1 MQPENNDAY
10 EALVQFL
17 YRAPIGLVQA
27 SLDGTVDMLNPMSS
41 SLLMPLAHDG
51 SLDNLF
57 SVLQDV
63 VPQLPG
69 MVAAFD
75 APSGVVCEGLR
86 LQLGEAAA
94 PGAPAVLSLSV
105 LKLDAGRLMATVT
118 DATAEVQREQERLAR
133 RLKNAA
139 RIDALTRL
147 PNREA
152 LLEQLQQVLARPAGA
167 RGYALLFMNC
177 DRFRQINDALGQAAG
192 DRLLV
197 QVGERLRAGLRPPT
211 DRIDPKAGSGQLVA
225 RIGSDEFAVLLDG
238 IRCREDAERVAA
250 RLLDSLSR
258 PHSLAGQEV
267 TCKLSM
273 GLVWSADAG
282 ELAGEMLRDASIA
295 MVEGKRSG
303 GARCV
308 VFDPAMRERAA
319 RRADIEA
326 DLRLALA
333 EEQLFVVYQPVVG
346 LRADG
351 STDFGAGVEALV
363 RWQHPL
369 RGVVPPFEFI
379 PVAEESGLIGALGDF
394 VLRRA
399 CRDFAAWQ
407 CELGSRAPRLL
418 AVNLSR
424 AQLGEDGW
432 PATVREVLEQNGMRP
447 AQLQLEVTE
456 SLAAQDQQVQ
466 QRLHEL
472 KAIGITLALDDFGT
486 GYSSLS
492 SLHQLPVDTVKID
505 RSFVCQADTSHH
517 HRVLIE
523 ATVKVAQ
530 SLGMSTVAEGIETEA
545 QAAAVRAQQCAKG
558 QGYLFSRPLT
568 SSALL
573 EWLRISM
580 PVEDVQAVVSGKSLL
595 PVS

>member
-1 MQPENNDAY
+1 MQSKGELSSLDAY

-41 SLLMPLAHDG
+41 SLLMPLVRDG
-51 SLDNLF
+51 SMDNLF
-57 SVLQDV
+57 TVLQDV
-63 VPQLPG
+63 APQLRELSEN
-69 MVAAFD
+69 FSE
-75 APSGVVCEGLR
+75 PSGSVCEGLR
-86 LQLGEAAA
+86 LQLGDVATS
-94 PGAPAVLSLSV
+94 GAPQWLSLSV
-105 LKLDAGRLMATVT
+105 LKLDPTRLMAVVT
-118 DATAEVQREQERLAR
+118 DATHEVQREQERLAR
-133 RLKNAA
+133 RLKTAA
-139 RIDALTRL
+139 RTDALTHM

-152 LLEQLQQVLARPAGA
+152 LLEQTQQMLGRSAGTGA
-167 RGYALLFMNC
+167 DRNGFALLFMNC

-197 QVGERLRAGLRPPT
+197 QIGERIRSTLRPPS
-211 DRIDPKAGSGQLVA
+211 DRIDPNAAAGQMAA
-225 RIGSDEFAVLLDG
+225 RVGADEFAVLLDG
-238 IRCREDAERVAA
+238 LRCREDAEKVAA
-250 RLLDSLSR
+250 RLLEALAR
-258 PHSLAGQEV
+258 PHVLPGGQEV

-273 GLVWSADAG
+273 GLAWGFDAG
-282 ELAGEMLRDASIA
+282 SFAGEMLRDASIA
-295 MVEGKRSG
+295 MVEAKRTG
-303 GARCV
+303 DGRCT
-308 VFDPAMRERAA
+308 VFEPAMRERAA

-326 DLRLALA
+326 DLRQALL

-351 STDFGAGVEALV
+351 GTDYSAGVEALV

-379 PVAEESGLIGALGDF
+379 QVAEESGLIGALGDF

-399 CRDFAAWQ
+399 CRDFMAWQ
-407 CELGSRAPRLL
+407 RELGEQAPRLL

-424 AQLGEDGW
+424 AQLGQPDW
-432 PATVREVLEQNGMRP
+432 PATVRAILDHEGMRP
-447 AQLQLEVTE
+447 SQLQLEVTE

-545 QAAAVRAQQCAKG
+545 QAAAVRAQHCAKG
-558 QGYLFSRPLT
+558 QGYLFSRPLA

-573 EWLRISM
+573 EWLRADLST
-580 PVEDVQAVVSGKSLL
+580 S
-595 PVS
+595 